1 MDKYKKFSLKGLKF
15 NAEILSVYDGDTF
28 DAGIFFLDNYFKFK
42 FRILEINAPEI
53 ISDYE
58 NAIKSRNRLIQLMGI
73 EIDINS
79 TLSKKE
85 IKQLFNNNFVEIEC
99 SNFDKYG
106 RVLCYIFKDGENLGK
121 KLLEENYASKY

>member
-15 NAEILSVYDGDTF
+15 NAEVLSVYDGDTF
-28 DAGIFFLDNYFKFK
+28 DAGILFLDNYFRFK

-73 EIDINS
+73 EIDIDS
-79 TLSKKE
+79 KLSKKE
-85 IKQLFNNNFVEIEC
+85 VKNLLNNNFVDVEC
-99 SNFDKYG
+99 FDFDKYG
-106 RVLCYIFKDGENLGK
+106 RVLCYLYKEGEDIGK
-121 KLLEENYASKY
+121 KLLEENYAKRY